1 MEYFLDNEQMLND
14 NVRKNENI
22 FSMVNNKTVHKIQQ
36 TPMEKP
42 VFDIN
47 TIDNYTLN
55 DLKN

>member
-1 MEYFLDNEQMLND
+1 MLND